1 MIDYVVHENIKYD
14 ICGNAMG
21 FETNGVTSHD
31 TLLPNDTYC
40 NGVVKVSAF
49 YLGTEKTC
57 QCNDCRK
64 AILKNALES
73 LG

>member
-1 MIDYVVHENIKYD
+1 MKDYVIHEYIKCD

-31 TLLPNDTYC
+31 TSFPNGTYC
-40 NGVVKVSAF
+40 NCVVKVSAF

-57 QCNDCRK
+57 LCNDCRK
-64 AILKNALES
+64 AILRNSLES